1 MIIFNKQ
8 DSLNNVVKSI
18 PDKHGI
24 YILYNPK
31 GEIIYIGKAGS
42 IKSDGS
48 ITKQTIR
55 KRLLAPRSKYNNIK
69 GDMYFKQKMEEY
81 GYEYIMID
89 WEVSNEHCP
98 AYDEAYKIE
107 QFRLK
112 YHRLPIWNNS
122 F

>member
-55 KRLLAPRSKYNNIK
+55 KRLLAPRNKYSNIK
-69 GDMYFKQKMEEY
+69 GDMYFKQKMEEC

-89 WEVSNEHCP
+89 WEVSDEHCP